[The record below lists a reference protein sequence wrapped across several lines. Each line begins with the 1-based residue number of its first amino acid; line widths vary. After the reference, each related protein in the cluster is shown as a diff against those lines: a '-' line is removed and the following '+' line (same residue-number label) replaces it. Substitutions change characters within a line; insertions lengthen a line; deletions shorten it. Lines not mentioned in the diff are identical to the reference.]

1 MTEKLLDGVWKQM
14 QLAKGLDDSDKD
26 IYIFG
31 IYQGAILL
39 LNICTALLIGI
50 ILNMF
55 LEITLYLI
63 FFLPLRIFAGGY
75 HAKTQLRCY
84 IMSTVTNVFI
94 LFGIRYLN
102 QNQSIWELLL
112 FIVAFCVIWKLV
124 PVADANKPLL
134 PLEQSKYQKKVR
146 GTLVLIA
153 AIAALAYITNIHM
166 VTAVVEM
173 SVCFLSV
180 ILVMGVIKNKKILKN
195 QEQEL
200 INAA

>member
-1 MTEKLLDGVWKQM
+1 M

-39 LNICTALLIGI
+39 LNIVTALSIGI

-55 LEITLYLI
+55 LEIVLYLI

-94 LFGIRYLN
+94 LLGIGFLQHN
-102 QNQSIWELLL
+102 KSIWELLY
-112 FIVAFCVIWKLV
+112 FIISFCVVWRLV

-134 PLEQSKYQKKVR
+134 PEEHLKYQKKVR
-146 GTLVLIA
+146 GTLVLLA
-153 AIAALAYITNIHM
+153 SIAALAYVSGIEV
-166 VTAVVEM
+166 VTAVIEM
-173 SVCFLSV
+173 SVCFLAI
-180 ILVMGVIKNKKILKN
+180 ILLMGILKNRKILKTREN
-195 QEQEL
+195 EPL
-200 INAA
+200 YVD